1 MEITDLSKNL
11 FENGLDFI
19 RQSFRDF
26 EEERYKY
33 SIIHFASGIEVILKA
48 VISTEDWRLLIAKG
62 DKNQAKLL
70 AGTAYTIGI
79 HDCIEVIGA
88 KLRLSLRQEGQMFKD
103 LSRER
108 NKAIHFFP
116 NANKEQISSI
126 HYQAFEELWF
136 FLQRHPERISIPG
149 KEMKEIATDLGK
161 LVRQVKGNAIDAF
174 FTQLEARSDQ
184 VFDQVKLLSTYR
196 QSVARLLYAQEISFS
211 DEEGGPFPKW
221 EDRPLGE
228 CCQIRSRKEARA
240 MALRLNA
247 STGQV
252 QPDPEGNAPGLA
264 IAWLSPGP
272 SLDPQFLPLVI
283 DQQQRYFWRV
293 RQGSAFMRPSLDDIA
308 RLPVR
313 LPCLAE
319 QRQIGAFMSRL
330 DKKISLLRRQLDFY
344 HSFERHIRQKM
355 FV

>member
-48 VISTEDWRLLIAKG
+48 VISTEDWRLLITGSNKDIAG
-62 DKNQAKLL
+62 LL
-70 AGTAYTIGI
+70 RGKAHTVGIKECIRIIGK
-79 HDCIEVIGA
+79 E
-88 KLRLSLRQEGQMFKD
+88 LRLSLRQEGQIFKD
-103 LSRER
+103 LASER

-116 NANKEQISSI
+116 NADGEAISSI
-126 HYQAFEELWF
+126 HYQAFEALWF
-136 FLQRHPERISIPG
+136 FLQRHPERIGIPE
-149 KEMKEIATDLGK
+149 KELKTIAIDLGK
-161 LVRQVKGNAIDAF
+161 LVRKVKGNAIDAF
-174 FTQLEARSDQ
+174 FTQLEGRSDQ
-184 VFDQVKLLSTYR
+184 VFDQIKLLSTYR
-196 QSVARLLYAQEISFS
+196 KSIARLLYAQEISFS
-211 DEEGGPFPKW
+211 DEEGSPYPKW
-221 EDRPLGE
+221 EDRLLGE
-228 CCQIRSRKEARA
+228 CCQIRPRREAGA

-252 QPDPEGNAPGLA
+252 QPDPEGKAAGLA
-264 IAWLSPGP
+264 LAWVIPGP
-272 SLDPQFLPLVI
+272 GLDPQFLPLAI
-283 DQQQRYFWRV
+283 EQQQRYFWRV
-293 RQGSAFMRPSLDDIA
+293 RQGFAFVRPSRADIA
-308 RLPVR
+308 SLPIK

-319 QRQIGAFMSRL
+319 QRKMAAFVSRL
-330 DKKISLLRRQLDFY
+330 DKKTALLRQQLDSY